1 MMPVMFGSR
10 ERPLFGLYDAAV
22 EPRKRVGVVVFKPLG
37 WEFIRAHRTIRQL
50 ASRLAQAGYDVMR
63 FDYSGTG
70 DSGGDIEDGVS
81 VTRWLQDAEETCE
94 ELTMVAGVTKLVLLG
109 LREGGMLAA
118 ELARRQPRLCQRV
131 VVWDPPQ
138 VAPGV
143 EQPGDADDIGAF
155 ALPEAMRAELAALA
169 LRPASTGL
177 PRVRLVL
184 TDSAWDV
191 PDDLQAAVDSIVSVP
206 GSPVCWAEE
215 KTFGL
220 GSVPTGLL
228 TRIVETIDT

>member
-1 MMPVMFGSR
+1 
-10 ERPLFGLYDAAV
+10 
-22 EPRKRVGVVVFKPLG
+22 
-37 WEFIRAHRTIRQL
+37 
-50 ASRLAQAGYDVMR
+50 
-63 FDYSGTG
+63 
-70 DSGGDIEDGVS
+70 
-81 VTRWLQDAEETCE
+81 
-94 ELTMVAGVTKLVLLG
+94 
-109 LREGGMLAA
+109 
-118 ELARRQPRLCQRV
+118 
-131 VVWDPPQ
+131 
-138 VAPGV
+138 
-143 EQPGDADDIGAF
+143 
-155 ALPEAMRAELAALA
+155 MRAELAALA